1 MKNFRDQGTT
11 HLVSEMPQRKKILL
25 VDDSTFYRKAI
36 GAILRE
42 QGYDAYCV
50 GDGAMALE
58 LIPALLPDLILL
70 DTHMPGLDG
79 YEVCLQIKSTLQAHY
94 IPIIFVSTSKA
105 ADDRV
110 KAFEVGGVDYLT
122 KPFELE
128 ETLLRIRN
136 QLEVQTTRK
145 HLNEVNSDLEQRV
158 VKRTLQLKTVHN
170 RLKASEERLENIL
183 ETLQD
188 IVWSAAIEP
197 FQILYLNP
205 AAAKI
210 YHRPLEDFLK
220 DSRLWFEVIH
230 PDDRP
235 EVVECMNSITS
246 RGSIDIEY
254 RIVWPTGQVRWVK
267 NRSHIVV
274 GEDDTA
280 SVRIEGLVTDISD
293 RKRAE
298 IQLIHD
304 ALHDGLTQLP
314 NRTLFVDRLETALAR
329 KHRSPDY
336 GFAVLFLD
344 LDRFKVFNDSLGHA
358 VGDQLLIE
366 VANRLLGCVSAG
378 DTVARLGGD
387 EFTILLD
394 DIDATVDAI
403 ACVQKIQAALS
414 QPAKIGGNTVFTGCS
429 IGIVVATTAYTAGLD
444 LLRDA
449 DIAMYRAKENYQS
462 SYELFDLEMH
472 ARLMRRLKLEHD
484 MHLGLKNR
492 EFKLVYQ
499 PIVAL
504 KTEAIVGFEAL
515 VRWDNPQEGVISPA
529 EFIHIA
535 EETGFIIPLGEWIL
549 AEACRH
555 LKQWQQIAPRFQHLR
570 VNVNIAGS
578 QLWDPAMLSKL
589 DQILSDIGLS
599 GHYLRLEM
607 TETTLIEQTEKV
619 IEVLRQIRQRGVQ
632 LSIDDFG
639 TGYSSLSYL
648 SRLPIDNLKIDQSFV
663 SRMHLEAN
671 SLEIVRTI
679 TALAQTL
686 GMDVTAEGIE
696 LEVQLYLLKEL
707 NSEFGQGYYFSKP
720 LSAEAITTLLKEC
733 PQGRPSPKVMT

>member
-1 MKNFRDQGTT
+1 M
-11 HLVSEMPQRKKILL
+11 
-25 VDDSTFYRKAI
+25 DDSFFYREAI

-42 QGYDAYCV
+42 QGYDTHCI
-50 GDGAMALE
+50 GDGAMALK
-58 LIPALLPDLILL
+58 LIPALLPDLVLL
-70 DTHMPGLDG
+70 DAHMPGLDG
-79 YEVCLQIKSTLQAHY
+79 YEVCRQIKSTPQTHH

-105 ADDRV
+105 AGDRV

-136 QLEVQTTRK
+136 QLEIQNTQK

-158 VKRTLQLKTVHN
+158 FKRTLQLKTVHN

-235 EVVECMNSITS
+235 EVVECMNSLTS

-254 RIVWPTGQVRWVK
+254 RIVWPNGQVRWVK

-274 GEDDTA
+274 GEDDMA
-280 SVRIEGLVTDISD
+280 SIRVEGLVTDISD

-298 IQLIHD
+298 VQLIHD

-329 KHRSPDY
+329 KHRSPNY

-344 LDRFKVFNDSLGHA
+344 LDRFKVVNDSLGHA
-358 VGDQLLIE
+358 AGDQLLIE

-394 DIDATVDAI
+394 DVDATVEAI
-403 ACVQKIQAALS
+403 TCVQKIQAALS
-414 QPAKIGGNTVFTGCS
+414 QPAKINGTTVFTGCS

-449 DIAMYRAKENYQS
+449 DIAMYRAKESHQS
-462 SYELFDLEMH
+462 SYEVFDLEMH

-484 MHLGLKNR
+484 MHVGLENR

-515 VRWDNPQEGVISPA
+515 VRWDNPKEGVINPT
-529 EFIHIA
+529 EFIPIA

-555 LKQWQQIAPRFQHLR
+555 LKQWQQIAPRFRHLR

-578 QLWDPAMLSKL
+578 QLWDPELLSKL
-589 DQILSDIGLS
+589 DQILIDVGLS

-619 IEVLRQIRQRGVQ
+619 VSVLRQIRQRGVQ

-663 SRMHLEAN
+663 SRMHLEAD

-720 LSAEAITTLLKEC
+720 LSAEAIATLLREC
-733 PQGRPSPKVMT
+733 PQGRPAPQVMT